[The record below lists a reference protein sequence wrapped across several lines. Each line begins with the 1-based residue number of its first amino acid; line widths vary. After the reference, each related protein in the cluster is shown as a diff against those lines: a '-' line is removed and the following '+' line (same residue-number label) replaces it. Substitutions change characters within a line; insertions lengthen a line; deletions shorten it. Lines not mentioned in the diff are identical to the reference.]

1 MSLSTND
8 FSKYTNDIQV
18 HKVKKSNLPSKVTG
32 KHMYFIDNEDGTY
45 SVGVSASDGTIKIC
59 SDNTDKLQEQINV
72 LEDSPNFTGSPKIQ
86 GQQIAV
92 KDTIVEIW
100 SGNIVN
106 GTITLSE
113 KITNFN
119 RIDLHTQPAGGY
131 GYTAYSFDRGQHG
144 WKLQTNTKYA
154 IPIATGKGLDIVFS
168 DDGMSATVS
177 NNTGILRRIFAFKK
191 G

>member
-1 MSLSTND
+1 MNIDGSIMLPVSCILE
-8 FSKYTNDIQV
+8 K
-18 HKVKKSNLPSKVTG
+18 NLPEKIIGNQWYITVKNKNDTVG
-32 KHMYFIDNEDGTY
+32 KLW
-45 SVGVSASDGTIKIC
+45 VP
-59 SDNTDKLQEQINV
+59 NTDGLPVCMCDSPVIDLIKDQINV